1 MRYDACIR
9 VHMDNNLH
17 DFERVF
23 EDAKKAT
30 FSSDERESIKT
41 RIRLFMEAHP
51 PRIPWYIR
59 FADGTVSTYHAADSR
74 KIFGFSVQRIRLAH
88 HKPISFAFALVLCL
102 GVGTTYASEGAL
114 PGDVLYPIKVNVSEK
129 VQGALA
135 VATEDKVHWNATLTT
150 RRLEEAEMLAAQ
162 GRLTPT
168 VSAEIESQLN
178 TSAENFNEHIVALAQ
193 ASSND
198 AFVADAQSNLEAS
211 LDAHANVLRALS
223 DESSEVEAVVAPILS
238 SVRAQEVRTKEA
250 RPKAEATITAQ
261 SNDRVRTVAREK
273 KRIAE
278 DKIKAIHTAAVQ
290 VQKPTNSKI
299 DADQPAVTLMAAKV
313 GVSIEVSTSTLP
325 VEDIEISDAERA
337 LDEADKKL
345 DAGEYGK
352 AFETYQAA
360 IRAADV
366 TRLGLDATA
375 RLQDEK
381 HGTGNE

>member
-1 MRYDACIR
+1 MRYDAPESAY
-9 VHMDNNLH
+9 MNNNLH

-23 EDAKKAT
+23 EHAKKT
-30 FSSDERESIKT
+30 TLSSDERESIKT
-41 RIRLFMEAHP
+41 RIRLFMVAHP

-59 FADGTVSTYHAADSR
+59 FADGTVSARWFDKTQHRYVADPR
-74 KIFGFSVQRIRLAH
+74 RFLGLPVQ
-88 HKPISFAFALVLCL
+88 PFSFALALVLCL

-135 VATEDKVHWNATLTT
+135 VATEDKVHWNVTLTT

-162 GRLTPT
+162 GRLTSA
-168 VSAEIESQLN
+168 VSAEIELQLN
-178 TSAENFNEHIVALAQ
+178 TSAENFNEHVVALAQ
-193 ASSND
+193 APSND

-211 LDAHANVLRALS
+211 LDAHANVLRILS
-223 DESSEVEAVVAPILS
+223 DESPEVEAVVAPILS

-250 RPKAEATITAQ
+250 RTKAEATITAQ
-261 SNDRVRTVAREK
+261 SSDRVRTVAREK

-278 DKIKAIHTAAVQ
+278 DKIKAIRTAVK
-290 VQKPTNSKI
+290 VQKSTNSKI
-299 DADQPAVTLMAAKV
+299 DADQPTVTLMAAKA
-313 GVSIEVSTSTLP
+313 GAIIEVSTSTFP
-325 VEDIEISDAERA
+325 VEDIEISDAERT

-375 RLQDEK
+375 RLQDER
-381 HGTGNE
+381 HDTGDR